1 MSVRASRFVHGLIA
15 LTTLC
20 TLLRYGVSLFPLL
33 NVFAFL
39 YPAYFSVL
47 AIENANKKEKMK
59 WLMYWVIYGTIAI
72 TECVAGIFLRAFP
85 AIRKLK
91 TIFLLW
97 CMAPVDW
104 NGSQTTYTAII
115 RPFFYKQKP
124 MFEELSRKASEAVD
138 DIKPEV
144 YSTTNESI
152 ATSTPKGSHRGL
164 WFWGLAGVRGNQG
177 RFPAPGTGGIGPDL
191 ARTVAHSP
199 SLLQADPRLTVTGP
213 LIRRDAALQREPM
226 PPHCRCP
233 T

>member
-39 YPAYFSVL
+39 YPAYFS
-47 AIENANKKEKMK
+47 
-59 WLMYWVIYGTIAI
+59 T
-72 TECVAGIFLRAFP
+72 CAFP
-85 AIRKLK
+85 VSAQRILQ